1 MCRAMEPEVTRASRR
16 IFCHCCFFVVV
27 VVVLCV
33 TIIHTKVFLVRFG
46 VSLILHAPLP
56 VEEFL
61 GCMVVVEMPGM
72 KLNRSSEK
80 RY

>member
-1 MCRAMEPEVTRASRR
+1 MEPELELAEEFSVTAV
-16 IFCHCCFFVVV
+16 FFVV

-33 TIIHTKVFLVRFG
+33 AIIHTKVFLVRFG
-46 VSLILHAPLP
+46 VSLILDARLP